1 MIEILS
7 HEDASELISLS
18 GAYLELHESE
28 NNLPIGVVYTLAKN
42 PLYDGS
48 EPPLLL
54 SILERGRAVGVA
66 LMTPPRR
73 IILSKIETG
82 LEVAMVDLIRF
93 LRGIDAQIPG
103 VVGPAAE
110 AQAFSDWWAQT
121 VPGVSSRVTT
131 RLRSFEVRKV
141 ADVPL
146 SPGKLRLAG
155 MEDRPL
161 MARWIVAFSES
172 IGEPVDFD
180 RAKSNA
186 EQYINDRQL
195 YIWDHD
201 GPVSMAKMSRP
212 TRNGTTIGMVYTS
225 CEHRNKGYATS
236 CVFALTEQ
244 LLSNRYSFC
253 NLYTDLLNPTSNSIY
268 RRIGYV
274 PLGDALAIDFTAR
287 VD

>member
-28 NNLPIGVVYTLAKN
+28 NNLPIGLAHMLAKN
-42 PLYDGS
+42 PLYYGS
-48 EPPLLL
+48 ELPLLL
-54 SILERGRAVGVA
+54 SILERGSAVGVVV
-66 LMTPPRR
+66 MTPPRR
-73 IILSKIETG
+73 IVLSKIETG
-82 LEVAMVDLIRF
+82 LEVAMVELIRF
-93 LRGIDAQIPG
+93 LRGIDAPIPG

-110 AQAFSDWWAQT
+110 AQAFSDCWAQT
-121 VPGVSSRVTT
+121 VPSVTSRVTT
-131 RLRSFEVRKV
+131 RLRVFEARKV

-146 SPGKLRLAG
+146 SAGKLRLAR
-155 MEDRPL
+155 MEDHHL
-161 MARWIVAFSES
+161 MARWIAAFLET
-172 IGEPVDFD
+172 IGAPVDFG
-180 RAKSNA
+180 RAKSSA

-195 YIWDHD
+195 YIWDRG
-201 GPVSMAKMSRP
+201 GPVSIAKMSRP
-212 TRNGTTIGMVYTS
+212 TRNGTTIGMVYTP

-236 CVFALTEQ
+236 CVFALTEK

-253 NLYTDLLNPTSNSIY
+253 NLYTDLSNPPSNSIY

-274 PLGDALAIDFTAR
+274 PLEDALEIDFTAR